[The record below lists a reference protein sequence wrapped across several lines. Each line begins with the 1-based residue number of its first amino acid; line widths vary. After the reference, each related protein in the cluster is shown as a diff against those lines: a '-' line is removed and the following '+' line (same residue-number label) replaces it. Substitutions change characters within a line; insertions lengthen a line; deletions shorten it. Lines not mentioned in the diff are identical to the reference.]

1 MSRHVDKEGRIE
13 DRGNKGG
20 EIIIENERSKRN
32 LEDSSPVYRI
42 SLCVI
47 LIVSTILRFR
57 GLGVES
63 FWLDELTTLDAVN
76 GGNWRDTMEG
86 WLSMVGMGTWILYW
100 WAQIVGTESDYALRS
115 VSAITGILLIFL
127 VSEFTRKHADEKAG
141 IIAAGMMSVSYLSIL
156 YSQEFRPYM
165 FTTLFIWISFYLI
178 RKPEKLSKIQIAI
191 CITLLTLAYLIHYLA
206 GLAIVLGLICDFVI
220 RIKSTITNRDTKKQF
235 EIRSEVRD
243 YLNSSHGQRLMIC
256 FSLASVAIFMLE
268 KMFLDSSSTN
278 HSMWINDTPRRPV
291 VSLFDYFVAFDDRGT
306 ITDIA
311 ESLWYFVLLSPLVL
325 YLHRKMKIEREIESE
340 IEWFVWAVGGGSM
353 LMVVIYSI
361 QFRPL
366 WVSRYFV
373 FSMPAWYI
381 LFGVSISKTI
391 DLLGTI
397 FNSQRINVDS
407 AINGSWII
415 ALVFTTIFA
424 SNSLHW
430 LVNDFEYYE
439 QGGRCDFRGMSEWL
453 DENTPENQDDVFIVS
468 QPYSRFWELY
478 LDRMDSDVEIDT
490 HGSWGDLGIGQLMP
504 IIDDESDSVIHIRGH
519 KKDMWNYDE
528 LTFVLNGSYEL
539 EQSYYFTEGQID
551 VYNRVRWLDS

>member
-1 MSRHVDKEGRIE
+1 MSKNTKNAQIRH
-13 DRGNKGG
+13 G
-20 EIIIENERSKRN
+20 EIGMERNQIGGIIPR
-32 LEDSSPVYRI
+32 DSSAAYRI
-42 SLCVI
+42 SLFMI
-47 LIVSTILRFR
+47 LIISTMLRFR

-63 FWLDELTTLDAVN
+63 FWLDELTTLDAVD
-76 GGNWRDTMEG
+76 GGDWRDTMEG
-86 WLSMVGMGTWILYW
+86 WLSMVGMGTWLLYW

-115 VSAITGILLIFL
+115 VSAIAGVILIYI
-127 VSEFTRKHADEKAG
+127 VSEFTRRHTDEKAG

-178 RKPEKLSKIQIAI
+178 RKPERLTKPQIATSA
-191 CITLLTLAYLIHYLA
+191 TLLTLAYLIHYLA
-206 GLAIVLGLICDFVI
+206 GLAIVLGLICDFII
-220 RIKSTITNRDTKKQF
+220 RIKTTISSHGTQEPIGLSDR
-235 EIRSEVRD
+235 IRD
-243 YLNSSHGQRLMIC
+243 YLNSNHGQRLMIC

-306 ITDIA
+306 MTDIA
-311 ESLWYFVLLSPLVL
+311 ESLWYFVLLSPLIL
-325 YLHRKMKIEREIESE
+325 YLHRKMNTERELENE
-340 IEWFVWAVGGGSM
+340 IEWFVWFVGGGSM
-353 LMVVIYSI
+353 LMVVIYSVLV
-361 QFRPL
+361 RPL

-381 LFGVSISKTI
+381 LFGNSISKTI
-391 DLLGTI
+391 DLMVSA
-397 FNSQRINVDS
+397 FNSQRSKLDS
-407 AINGSWII
+407 TTWSWAI
-415 ALVFTTIFA
+415 ALVFTAIFA

-468 QPYSRFWELY
+468 QPYSRFWDLY
-478 LDRMDSDVEIDT
+478 LDRMGSDVEIDT

-504 IIDDESDSVIHIRGH
+504 IIDDESDSVIHVRGH

-551 VYNRVRWLDS
+551 VYKRVRWLDS